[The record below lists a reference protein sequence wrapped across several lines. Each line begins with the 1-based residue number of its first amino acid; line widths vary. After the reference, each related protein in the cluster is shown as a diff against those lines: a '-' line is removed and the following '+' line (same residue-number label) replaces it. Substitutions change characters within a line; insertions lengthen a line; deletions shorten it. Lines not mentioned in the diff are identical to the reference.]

1 MKKALKFA
9 RGSLVTTAVVICGPI
24 GLFLLLGLF
33 LDESLLR
40 GGVIEGIKHF
50 LVGILF
56 FGFLLAPLLV
66 GYLLV
71 RRDAA
76 GMPSIGF
83 AAGVIPPTLL
93 FVYYMF
99 DPPSGGISAV
109 MTILFIPI
117 LAIVS
122 GVVMAVLAALVGGAV
137 NLWRMRRPPSL

>member
-9 RGSLVTTAVVICGPI
+9 RGFLVATAVVICGPI
-24 GLFLLLGLF
+24 GLSLLLGLF

-40 GGVIEGIKHF
+40 GGVIEGIKDF

-93 FVYYMF
+93 LVYYKF
-99 DPPSGGISAV
+99 DPPSGGLSAV